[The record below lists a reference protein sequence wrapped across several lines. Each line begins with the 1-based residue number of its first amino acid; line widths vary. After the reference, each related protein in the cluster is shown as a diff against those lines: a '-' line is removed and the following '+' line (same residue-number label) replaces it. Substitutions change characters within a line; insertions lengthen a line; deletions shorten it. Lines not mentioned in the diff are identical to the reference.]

1 VNGVHDMGGMANLGP
16 LEPEENEPVFHA
28 PWEGR
33 VFAMTIASP
42 TRVNLDYGRHQ
53 RELIPGPDYLPM
65 TYYERWFRSLSDALV
80 RRGFVTPE
88 ELESGRAAARSAG
101 VTPRTAAEIIT
112 GLSSRGSYQRER
124 STTPLF
130 AVGAPVRA
138 RNINPAG
145 HTRLPRYVRGH
156 LGVIERCHGAHV
168 FPDSNARLA
177 GEDPQFLYSVRF
189 TGAELWGEGAE
200 SGLSVALD
208 LWEPYLE
215 PA

>member
-1 VNGVHDMGGMANLGP
+1 MNGVHDMGGMANLGP
-16 LEPEENEPVFHA
+16 LAPEDNEPVFHA

-80 RRGFVTPE
+80 RRGFATLE
-88 ELESGRAAARSAG
+88 EMESGRASARSAE
-101 VTPRTAAEIIT
+101 VTPRSAGEIIT
-112 GLSSRGSYQRER
+112 GLSSRGSYLRER
-124 STTPLF
+124 TAAPAF
-130 AVGAPVRA
+130 AIGAQVRA

-156 LGVIERCHGAHV
+156 VGVIERCHGAHV

-177 GEDPQFLYSVRF
+177 GEDPQYLYGVRF
-189 TGAELWGEGAE
+189 AGAELWGEE
-200 SGLSVALD
+200 SDPRLSVALD